1 MKKITL
7 SICSMALILF
17 SCNNKADDAQSNADS
32 TSNVKTTEVKNDS
45 VVSAKPDSA
54 TMMKAWQDFKTPG
67 DMHKWMQKL
76 NGTWEADLS
85 VWMDPAAPPEKS
97 KGTITQTSIL
107 GGRYVSSK
115 YSGTIFGQPTEGQ
128 ILMAYDNAKILFVST
143 WIDNQGTGIVS
154 MTGTYDS
161 TTKTLNLKGTQTD
174 PSTSKDAEIREELT
188 IIDNDSYSMAMFGK
202 GADGKETKIMEGIYK
217 RKK

>member
-1 MKKITL
+1 
-7 SICSMALILF
+7 MALILF
-17 SCNNKADDAQSNADS
+17 SCNNKADDSKSIAD
-32 TSNVKTTEVKNDS
+32 TASNVKTAELKK
-45 VVSAKPDSA
+45 VSPAAAMPDSA
-54 TMMKAWQDFKTPG
+54 VMMKAWQDFKTPG

-128 ILMAYDNAKILFVST
+128 ILMAYDNAKKLFVST

-174 PSTSKDAEIREELT
+174 PSTGKDAEIREELT

-202 GADGKETKIMEGIYK
+202 GTDGKETKIMEGIYK